1 MTIQKTTTSA
11 AVLRELDKVR
21 LEYGPGSGRRKR
33 RLLRSLADRR
43 LGAAREVERF
53 HEALCF
59 LEAFPDNPSLLAE
72 VRRCLARFDRRA
84 DLRRFR
90 KKLADTGIAGTD
102 TFYPFY
108 YPTALWLARR
118 WGDRLRVEWD
128 SFEKAKALEDLFPLL
143 TLYAETAGLDE
154 VDLGPRGWVKRLR
167 GPREND
173 ALFLLRRFA
182 ALPLDD
188 FWKEFL
194 YESFAPP
201 LRLAAGSDTPS
212 RTRAF
217 LPGFPIVFQKAPL
230 SRGRPDVRREA
241 GRPPLSIRTVSPA
254 SARRLIDAARVSMV
268 TRQRD
273 LNVFEYPS
281 VRDVRVADCGGGL
294 RLVLYGVSPERRL
307 LLESVYAFL
316 IVRNG
321 VPVGYVLVSALFG
334 SSEIAFNVF
343 ESFRGAEAGLM
354 YGRVLGVT
362 RALFGSDSFTIFPYQ
377 LGDDNEEG
385 IESGAWWFYR
395 KLGFAPKAKEA
406 VALMRRE
413 EARLTR
419 EPSRRSTPAM
429 LRRLAKHN
437 LYFHLERERDDVIG
451 VTQLPN
457 VGLKVTDDLARR
469 FGADR
474 ERAARETLAEARAL
488 LGVRSLDGFSAG
500 ERLAFARWAPLVTI
514 LPGLSRWSAAG
525 RRALVAVIRA
535 KGGARE
541 SDFVRLFD
549 AHRPLRRAILALAAE
564 PTPATGSRT
573 GR

>member
-1 MTIQKTTTSA
+1 MTIQQATPS
-11 AVLRELDKVR
+11 AVLRELDGAR
-21 LEYGPGSGRRKR
+21 LEYGPGAGPRKR
-33 RLLRSLADRR
+33 RLLRTLAGGR
-43 LGAAREVERF
+43 LGTAREVERL
-53 HEALCF
+53 HEVLCF
-59 LEAFPDNPSLLAE
+59 LEAFPDDAPLLAE
-72 VRRCLARFDRRA
+72 VRRLLERFDRRA

-108 YPTALWLARR
+108 YPTALWLAGR

-128 SFEKAKALEDLFPLL
+128 GFEKAKALEELLPLL
-143 TLYAETAGLDE
+143 ALYAETPGLDE
-154 VDLGPRGWVKRLR
+154 IDLGPRGWVRRLR
-167 GPREND
+167 GPRESD

-201 LRLAAGSDTPS
+201 LRLAPGPDTPS
-212 RTRAF
+212 RTRAR

-230 SRGRPDVRREA
+230 SRSRPDVRREA
-241 GRPPLSIRTVSPA
+241 LRPPHSIRPA
-254 SARRLIDAARVSMV
+254 SAAVARRLIDAARASMV

-281 VRDVRVADCGGGL
+281 RGDVRVADCGDGL
-294 RLVLYGVSPERRL
+294 QFVLFGVSPERRL
-307 LLESVYAFL
+307 LLESVYAYL
-316 IVRNG
+316 IVRNA

-362 RALFGSDSFTIFPYQ
+362 RALFGSNSFTIFPYQ

-406 VALMRRE
+406 IALMRRE
-413 EARLTR
+413 EARLAH
-419 EPSRRSTPAM
+419 EPSRRSTHAM

-437 LYFHLERERDDVIG
+437 LYFHLEKERDDVIG
-451 VTQLPN
+451 VAQLPN
-457 VGLKVTDDLARR
+457 VGLHVTDALARR
-469 FGADR
+469 FGSDR
-474 ERAARETLAEARAL
+474 EQAEAVLVLEARDL
-488 LGVRSLDGFSAG
+488 LGVRSLAGWSPG
-500 ERLAFARWAPLVTI
+500 ERLAFRRWAPLVTI
-514 LPGLSRWSAAG
+514 LPGLPRWSAG
-525 RRALVAVIRA
+525 DRRALAGVIRA
-535 KGGARE
+535 KGGVRE

-549 AHRPLRRAILALAAE
+549 AHRPLRRALLALTEE
-564 PTPATGSRT
+564 PATPARGARS